1 MSHFRLNGL
10 IDYRKICKWK
20 IQGTSKRYLKLENKT
35 LNFKKRISMSHRAVR
50 VCASA
55 KTALNTTSV
64 LPSSPSVFFIGPIGG
79 LDPWLA
85 PGLVPMSVDG

>member
-1 MSHFRLNGL
+1 
-10 IDYRKICKWK
+10 
-20 IQGTSKRYLKLENKT
+20 
-35 LNFKKRISMSHRAVR
+35 MSHRAVR

-79 LDPWLA
+79 QDPWLA